1 MSCHIRPFR
10 DDDGPHLVEILK
22 RNNQLAFPDVD
33 GLDAMLRVARCD
45 AAVFLVAEFERS
57 AGWDDPRGLRW
68 LARAEFICCPS
79 IPIISAAALE
89 AGW

>member
-33 GLDAMLRVARCD
+33 GLDAML
-45 AAVFLVAEFERS
+45 
-57 AGWDDPRGLRW
+57 W
-68 LARAEFICCPS
+68 LGATPPYSWWLSCRILDL
-79 IPIISAAALE
+79 I
-89 AGW
+89 